1 MATSIASA
9 RAMCLEELRALAAP
23 SSWPPLDVAS
33 APEASFAVFES
44 GALRARCSAW
54 WTSVPS
60 LPGKRVGIVGH
71 FGASSAAATR
81 EVLDAACVML
91 YSAGATIA
99 IGPMDGSTWRRYRL
113 VTNGGT
119 EPPFFLEPTNPESWA
134 GWVQDA
140 GWSVHTRYFSA
151 VNENLAFVDASTPT
165 KAERLAA
172 RDVTI
177 RDLEIARADSELLA
191 MHDVATRS
199 FRDSYLY
206 TPLGEEEFAALYRP
220 ILPLVEPRLV
230 SIAEHEGRVVGFCF
244 CVPDVAERARSGRVE
259 SAVLK
264 TFAVLPGYTGVGGV
278 LAARTN
284 AAARELGY
292 RRVIHAL
299 MHEDNERSRALS
311 ARSAREIRGYALF
324 ERRLRT

>member
-9 RAMCLEELRALAAP
+9 RAMCVEELRALTAP

-33 APEASFAVFES
+33 APDASFAVIER
-44 GALRARCSAW
+44 GELRARCSAW
-54 WTSVPS
+54 WTSAPP
-60 LPGKRVGIVGH
+60 LPGERVGIVGH
-71 FGASSAAATR
+71 FGASSAAAAR
-81 EVLDAACVML
+81 EVLDAACAAL
-91 YSAGATIA
+91 YTAGATIA

-113 VTNGGT
+113 VTNAGT
-119 EPPFFLEPTNPESWA
+119 EPPFFLEPTNPESWQ
-134 GWVQDA
+134 GWLQDA
-140 GWSVHTRYFSA
+140 GWTVHTRYFSA
-151 VNENLAFVDASTPT
+151 VNEHLAVVDASTPT

-172 RDVTI
+172 RGVTI
-177 RDLEIARADSELLA
+177 RDLEIARGDSELLA

-206 TPLGEEEFAALYRP
+206 TTLGEEEFAALYRP

-230 SIAEHEGRVVGFCF
+230 SIAEHDGRVVGFCF
-244 CVPDVAERARSGRVE
+244 CVPDVTERARRDRIE

-264 TFAVLPGYTGVGGV
+264 TFAVLPGYTGLGGV

-311 ARSAREIRGYALF
+311 ARSAREIRRYALF